1 MRSCWIHINSAE
13 AQLLMS
19 NMVHVNWSSCFCLD
33 RCWWRSLYSCDPFG
47 CFLYKNRFF
56 FPAVRLAALLFQ
68 YKGGGGVRKLCSFP
82 QELVCVQTRRR
93 DHRPDMRP
101 ALKRK
106 EIEETNTCLPFLSS
120 SFISLWVTPS
130 PSDLQPFVLFD
141 LHITM
146 PPYFSSICLSFINSE
161 KELLKSSSGSSF

>member
-106 EIEETNTCLPFLSS
+106 EIEETNTCLLFCPRHLSPSEWRHPHPTYNRLSS
-120 SFISLWVTPS
+120 LTFISLCLLTS
-130 PSDLQPFVLFD
+130 PPFV
-141 LHITM
+141 
-146 PPYFSSICLSFINSE
+146 CLSST
-161 KELLKSSSGSSF
+161 LKKSF